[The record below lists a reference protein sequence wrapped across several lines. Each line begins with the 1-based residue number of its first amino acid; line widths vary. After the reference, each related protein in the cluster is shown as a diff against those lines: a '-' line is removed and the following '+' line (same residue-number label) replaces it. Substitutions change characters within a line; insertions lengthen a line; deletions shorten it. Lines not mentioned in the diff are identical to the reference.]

1 MIRKLFFTG
10 LLMVVGGL
18 SNLTAGTKADISGP
32 TGSGAFGNNI
42 RVLSNGHLLVI
53 DSGFDL
59 TGPTVSDVGAVYLYD
74 PNGVLISSLR
84 GSTAGDA
91 VGSGGVVELENGNFV
106 VISRN
111 WDNAGVENAGAVT
124 WGSMREGFIG
134 GLNVVVSAANS
145 LVGSQPGDGIGS
157 GGVRDLNNGNY
168 VVNSP
173 LCANGTVSRAGASTW
188 GNGETGI
195 VGVVSLTNSLMGGTF
210 QDSVGSSLRQ
220 LANSNYVIYTSSW
233 TNPTTGAANAGAVTW
248 ANGMGGTV
256 GLVSVTNSLVGST
269 ADDMVS
275 GIDVEA
281 LTNGNYVISSSS
293 WDSPT
298 VVNAGA
304 VTWGNG
310 ATGTFGPVTTTNS
323 LHGTTVDDFVG
334 NRRVERLTNGNYVV
348 SSSGWDNGTVP
359 NVGAATWGNGTTG
372 TSGPVTPANSI
383 IGSTAGDSIS
393 SRDIQRLQNG
403 NYVVVSP
410 SWDNG
415 DVLNAGAV
423 TFARGNAPTSLVVGP
438 ANSLVGSS
446 QEDQIGSNNVQDL
459 FGGGYVVAS
468 PLWDN
473 GTTVNAGA
481 ATWGSGTTGV
491 RGVVSAVNSLVGNNT
506 NDAIGTQIGGFTN
519 GNYIVI
525 TPTWRGG
532 TGAATWGSGTS
543 GVRGIVSA
551 TNSLVG
557 ATAGDQIGSS
567 GVRQLSNSNYVVSST
582 AWNGGLGAVTWGNG
596 RSGVKGVV
604 SAANSL
610 VGGTAGDAVGTRILS
625 LLNGHYVVLSPNWDM
640 SSIAVTNAGAATWC
654 NGTTGARGLV
664 TAANSLTGTSP
675 EDQVGFTGDVLANGS
690 FVVNSPFW
698 DHMDLGTTNA
708 GAVTWADGQGPAIG
722 ELSLQ
727 NSLIG
732 MTNEDRVGLVASNQS
747 GVRVV
752 DGGERYV
759 VLSAFFDNPGDGGY
773 SGVVD
778 GGAVTLGNGQTGT
791 TGFVTSRNSVLG
803 SVAGQGGTH
812 QFAYDS
818 MVEQLFVG
826 RPASQLVTI
835 FVDGAVVSLARTKD
849 AAPLVNRAFGAFGAL
864 SVNDDGGA
872 LFDTALSGSVSGNR
886 ALFGL
891 TNPQSG
897 VDVVLQK
904 GDALSTLGLGL
915 PTNAAAATLLSPIT
929 QQSGFGVFQA
939 TFTGTG
945 VNATNNRLVLA
956 DNATGLIALLRTGS
970 PISVLGSAAASR
982 VLEVVE
988 SYDSDLVVAS
998 YGLRAGGTPAVT
1010 TRTDSGLLLFNHDG
1024 TALANVAARE
1034 GSPAFGGGGT
1044 FGPIAG
1050 RASVI
1055 GNEIHF
1061 PALFQPTTGKAV
1073 QALFSMTAD
1082 GATTLREAMV
1092 GDVAEGV
1099 TGATYASF
1107 PASSQMNGA
1116 ALFRATLRGVPT
1128 AGNEG
1133 LWIKGGGAPLMIKG
1147 GEVIPDSPLVCARIL
1162 RFWPAGNNR
1171 VIVHVQV
1178 SGAGVNATNNQA
1190 LVLIQEN
1197 GVRLLLMRT
1206 GFPAAGTSTAA
1217 VRSFS
1222 AVDVNPVSGAYAILA
1237 TLGGA
1242 PAASNQALWSGSA
1255 EAGNT
1260 AALQVLR
1267 LPVLRLRKGQ
1277 TYSTASTMGTVRS
1290 ISLKPAV
1297 DATGAGG
1304 RGLSQAIG
1312 ANGTIGVTLLGDL
1325 KVSELVLL
1333 P

>member
-1 MIRKLFFTG
+1 
-10 LLMVVGGL
+10 MVVGGL
-18 SNLTAGTKADISGP
+18 SNLTAGTKADIPGP
-32 TGSGAFGNNI
+32 AGSGAFGSNI

-220 LANSNYVIYTSSW
+220 LANSNYVIYTSYW

-281 LTNGNYVISSSS
+281 
-293 WDSPT
+293 
-298 VVNAGA
+298 
-304 VTWGNG
+304 
-310 ATGTFGPVTTTNS
+310 
-323 LHGTTVDDFVG
+323 
-334 NRRVERLTNGNYVV
+334 LTNGNYVV

-654 NGTTGARGLV
+654 KGTTGARGLV

-1092 GDVAEGV
+1092 GDVAEGGNGCDLCELPCLV
-1099 TGATYASF
+1099 TDEWRSLVPGDTAR
-1107 PASSQMNGA
+1107 
-1116 ALFRATLRGVPT
+1116 RAD
-1128 AGNEG
+1128 
-1133 LWIKGGGAPLMIKG
+1133 GG
-1147 GEVIPDSPLVCARIL
+1147 
-1162 RFWPAGNNR
+1162 
-1171 VIVHVQV
+1171 Q
-1178 SGAGVNATNNQA
+1178 
-1190 LVLIQEN
+1190 
-1197 GVRLLLMRT
+1197 
-1206 GFPAAGTSTAA
+1206 
-1217 VRSFS
+1217 
-1222 AVDVNPVSGAYAILA
+1222 
-1237 TLGGA
+1237 
-1242 PAASNQALWSGSA
+1242 
-1255 EAGNT
+1255 
-1260 AALQVLR
+1260 
-1267 LPVLRLRKGQ
+1267 
-1277 TYSTASTMGTVRS
+1277 
-1290 ISLKPAV
+1290 
-1297 DATGAGG
+1297 
-1304 RGLSQAIG
+1304 
-1312 ANGTIGVTLLGDL
+1312 
-1325 KVSELVLL
+1325 
-1333 P
+1333 